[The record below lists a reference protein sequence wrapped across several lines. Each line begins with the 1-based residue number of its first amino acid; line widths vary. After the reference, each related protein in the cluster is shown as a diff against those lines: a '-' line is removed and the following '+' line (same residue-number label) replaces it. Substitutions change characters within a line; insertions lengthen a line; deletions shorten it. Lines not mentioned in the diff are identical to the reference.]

1 MVFYLHASLKRCYMN
16 NQVAFEQVV
25 QRGCGMDV
33 HRDTVVAS
41 VMGVDIKKE
50 TRIYS
55 TYTNSLRDLR
65 DWLIS
70 LSITHIAMESTGIYW
85 KPIFNILEE
94 DFEILLVNAH
104 HVKNI
109 PGHKTDKKDSVWL
122 TKLLLSGLLKASFI
136 PPKEIRDLRDLS
148 RYRKK
153 LTQNATADRNRFE
166 KILQDANFKMSGVI
180 SDVFGQTGTKLIG
193 ALLNDNNNF
202 EELLELCHGRIKNKR
217 EQLKE
222 ALVGHFTA
230 HHKFMLR
237 TIRKSLDSTLQ
248 KIALIDQQIEQLSKP
263 YAEELQLLQAIPGVN
278 KISSVCLLSEIGA
291 DMSKFPSVQHLASW
305 AGMCPGNNKTADRI
319 KDARVTQGNRY
330 LKPILVE
337 CAWCATHVK
346 ECYLRRK
353 YESLIGRRGK
363 KRALIAVGH
372 KILTAAYYILKDKV
386 AYKDLGYEYLDRRRK
401 ANQVQSY
408 LDKLKNLGVEVQIT
422 AMQ

>member
-1 MVFYLHASLKRCYMN
+1 MN
-16 NQVAFEQVV
+16 GQIAFEQVV

-41 VMGVDIKKE
+41 VMGSGLKKE
-50 TRIYS
+50 TRTYS
-55 TYTNSLRDLR
+55 TYTNALRELR
-65 DWLIS
+65 DWLKS
-70 LSITHIAMESTGIYW
+70 LCITHIAMESTGIYW

-94 DFEILLVNAH
+94 DFQILLVNAH

-136 PPKEIRDLRDLS
+136 PPREIRDLRDLS

-153 LTQNATADRNRFE
+153 LTSNATADRNRFE
-166 KILQDANFKMSGVI
+166 KILQDANFKVSAVI
-180 SDVFGQTGTKLIG
+180 SDVFGATGTKLID

-202 EELLELCHGRIKNKR
+202 EELLELCHGRIKNKK

-222 ALVGHFTA
+222 ALVGHLTV

-237 TIRKSLDSTLQ
+237 TIRRSLDGTLQ
-248 KIALIDQQIEQLSKP
+248 KIALLDGQIQELAKP
-263 YAEELQLLQAIPGVN
+263 YARELELLQTIPGVN
-278 KISSVCLLSEIGA
+278 TISSVCLLSEIGA
-291 DMSKFPSVQHLASW
+291 DMSRFPSVQHLASW

-337 CAWCATHVK
+337 CAWAASHVK
-346 ECYLRRK
+346 DCYLRRK
-353 YESLIGRRGK
+353 YESLIVRRGK

-401 ANQVQSY
+401 TNQVQSY
-408 LDKLKNLGVEVQIT
+408 LDKLRNLGVEVQIT